1 MGDVS
6 VPTIAPSQ
14 QHRHTVHGE
23 VQPGHEGS
31 GSPFTVPKLLRSPQ
45 ALTSTTTAQR
55 RLLRAPNVDAH
66 WCNALERYLKTFLF
80 ESLEI
85 IQEMFQL
92 LSRRRERQR
101 EQAVQARQRSL
112 DLFRE
117 LDLEGSD
124 SESELT
130 FDSELT
136 FEDFDKDAH
145 ITDADI
151 KEYLQGDLR
160 IIRKVSCDDKS
171 KVATGEPG
179 RPVETGVS
187 QHSTQI

>member
-1 MGDVS
+1 M
-6 VPTIAPSQ
+6 
-14 QHRHTVHGE
+14 
-23 VQPGHEGS
+23 
-31 GSPFTVPKLLRSPQ
+31 
-45 ALTSTTTAQR
+45 
-55 RLLRAPNVDAH
+55 
-66 WCNALERYLKTFLF
+66 
-80 ESLEI
+80 

-124 SESELT
+124 SESEPT

-136 FEDFDKDAH
+136 FDDFDKDAH